1 MVSAYYVTDTENN
14 KIKKLSP
21 SSGRDSGSGEGGR
34 DDFHPQQ
41 LFSSSWQMRR
51 VERAVVP
58 KVGPS
63 PDITENIYGSLSMP
77 SGCSESKL
85 AT

>member
-1 MVSAYYVTDTENN
+1 MFSAYYVTDTENT

-34 DDFHPQQ
+34 GDFHPQQ
-41 LFSSSWQMRR
+41 LFSSWQLRR
-51 VERAVVP
+51 VEKAVVP

-77 SGCSESKL
+77 PGCSESKL